1 MPRCWGRSDQN
12 LVGGPGFEPGVPRSR
27 TLGRS
32 RSCGCFAVVHYAFS
46 LAFAAGKDTRSQHPC
61 GDGESDGV
69 TDSIANRL
77 LEPVFVR
84 CVGFQNDLQRVE
96 RMGLAV
102 DDQDVLA
109 IEARKAGQ
117 ELLELAWKDVL
128 SAYDQH
134 VIGATLHPQEASIR
148 AATSAGLG
156 GEHGPI
162 PCAVAQHW

>member
-1 MPRCWGRSDQN
+1 MTFYISKIG
-12 LVGGPGFEPGVPRSR
+12 LFTEASR
-27 TLGRS
+27 RTCHLRRS
-32 RSCGCFAVVHYAFS
+32 RSCWCFAVIHHAFG

-69 TDSIANRL
+69 TDSIANLL

-84 CVGFQNDLQRVE
+84 CVSFENDLQRVE
-96 RMGLAV
+96 RMGLPV
-102 DDQDVLA
+102 DDQYVLA

-117 ELLELAWKDVL
+117 KLLELAWKDIL
-128 SAYDQH
+128 SAHDQH

-148 AATSAGLG
+148 AATSARLG